1 MSFLDQSPTS
11 CLGFAEAAE
20 VARCSE
26 VDLVVLA
33 ALVDGTAVDLDS
45 GSLVVVGIA
54 VVVVALV
61 DGTVAVVDLDSRE
74 SVDESVAD

>member
-1 MSFLDQSPTS
+1 M
-11 CLGFAEAAE
+11 
-20 VARCSE
+20 
-26 VDLVVLA
+26 VLA